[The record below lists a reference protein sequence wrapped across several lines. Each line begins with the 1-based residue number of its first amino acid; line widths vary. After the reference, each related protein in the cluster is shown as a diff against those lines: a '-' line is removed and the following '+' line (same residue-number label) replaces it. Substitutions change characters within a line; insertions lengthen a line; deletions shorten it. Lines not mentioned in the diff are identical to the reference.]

1 MNANEEV
8 GKELRPAKDDA
19 RSNRL
24 WTIPN
29 VICILR
35 FFGSLLLIPIAYA
48 GNEKLFVIT
57 VLLLF
62 ASDWIDGKL
71 AIWLNQ
77 RSVLGAR
84 IDSVADST
92 FYVMTGLGALWLKW
106 SEFGAVF
113 WWCAAAVGSYAMT
126 IGAALW
132 KYGKMPSYHTYGAK
146 ISNWLVMVGMAIWF
160 MWDQVWPLRLALVG
174 VVLTNLE
181 TTLMTWKLPEWR
193 ADVPTLWHARRFF
206 STKAQRREERAQP
219 RMDANSR

>member
-1 MNANEEV
+1 MNASVE
-8 GKELRPAKDDA
+8 GQ
-19 RSNRL
+19 RSNQL

-29 VICILR
+29 VICIGR
-35 FFGSLLLIPIAYA
+35 FFGSLLLIPIAYS
-48 GNEKLFVIT
+48 GNGTAFIVT

-71 AIWLNQ
+71 AIWLRQ

-92 FYVMTGLGALWLKW
+92 FYMMTGLGSLWLKW

-113 WWCAAAVGSYAMT
+113 WWCAAAVMSYAVT
-126 IGAALW
+126 IGVALW

-146 ISNWLVMVGMAIWF
+146 LSNWLVMAGTAMWF
-160 MWDQVWPLRLALVG
+160 LWDQVWPLRIALAG

-181 TTLMTWKLPEWR
+181 TAIMTWKLPEWR
-193 ADVPTLWHARRFF
+193 ADVPTLWHSRKYFT
-206 STKAQRREERAQP
+206 TKAQSHGQYDQP
-219 RMDANSR
+219 RMDANER

>member
-1 MNANEEV
+1 MATEV
-8 GKELRPAKDDA
+8 KEQ
-19 RSNRL
+19 RSDRL

-29 VICILR
+29 VICIGR
-35 FFGSLLLIPIAYA
+35 FFGSLFLIPIAFG
-48 GNEKLFVIT
+48 GNETLFVIA
-57 VLLLF
+57 VLFLF

-92 FYVMTGLGALWLKW
+92 FYVMTGLGAVWLKW

-113 WWCAAAVGSYAMT
+113 WWIAAAVLSYALT
-126 IGAALW
+126 ISAALL

-160 MWDQVWPLRLALVG
+160 MWDQPWPLRIALVG

-181 TTLMTWKLPEWR
+181 TAFITWKLPVWR
-193 ADVPTLWHARRFF
+193 ADVPTFWHAR
-206 STKAQRREERAQP
+206 
-219 RMDANSR
+219 